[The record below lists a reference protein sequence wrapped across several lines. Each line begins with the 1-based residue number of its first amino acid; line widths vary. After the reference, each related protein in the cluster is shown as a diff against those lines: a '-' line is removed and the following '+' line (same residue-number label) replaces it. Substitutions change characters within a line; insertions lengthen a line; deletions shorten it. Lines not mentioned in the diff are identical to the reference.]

1 MNYVTLG
8 QLKID
13 WNMKQKKKKE
23 GKGGAREGAG
33 RPNGEP
39 TTVIRVP
46 VSKLPAIR
54 KLLKKAA

>member
-1 MNYVTLG
+1 MNSVTLE

-13 WNMKQKKKKE
+13 WNMKKKKKE